1 MYRINTRPIGASVRN
16 VFTLRWFVGKD
27 AEILKERPFQLLLL
41 TNMVAPLGT
50 ALLSPVLD
58 SLIDP
63 FGASAA
69 SIGLMI
75 SFFTAPAIVLIP
87 VVGMI
92 ADRYGRRP
100 VLIFGLLCFG
110 SAGTAI
116 ALTTDFRVALA
127 LRLLQGLG
135 FAALSPIV
143 ITSIGDLYEGTKE
156 ATGQGLRF
164 SGSGVVQTVFPL
176 AAGVLVVM
184 AWQYPFLLQ
193 AIAFPIA
200 IAVYLWFEEPT
211 DTNQTGDE
219 SGEREREIESGDR
232 EVGKQLEQLWALVT
246 QRRVAAMITA
256 RGTPNIVFIG
266 FLTYNSILVV
276 EVLDGTPTQAGIL
289 AALGSIS
296 YAISATQAGRI
307 TDHFESRLY
316 PLIAMNLAL
325 VFGISVVFLAPSI
338 WVAYAGIVVKGFGF
352 GVLLS
357 IYRSIVTDLA
367 PPSLRG
373 GLVGIAEATGRITAT
388 LTPIAMGAGIAIGT
402 PQIGLATSVQYVGVG
417 TGVVAASIG
426 IVSLLVL
433 SASPPVR
440 SPVP

>member
-1 MYRINTRPIGASVRN
+1 ML
-16 VFTLRWFVGKD
+16 TLSWFVGED
-27 AEILKERPFQLLLL
+27 SDILKDRSFQLLLL

-63 FGASAA
+63 FGASPA

-75 SFFTAPAIVLIP
+75 SAFTAPAIFLIP
-87 VVGMI
+87 IIGML

-100 VLIFGLLCFG
+100 ILIFGLLCFG
-110 SAGTAI
+110 GAGTAI
-116 ALTTDFRVALA
+116 AFTTDFRIALS

-143 ITSIGDLYEGTKE
+143 ITSIGDLYEGTRE

-164 SGSGVVQTVFPL
+164 SGSGIVQTAFPL

-184 AWQYPFLLQ
+184 AWQYPFFLHL
-193 AIAFPIA
+193 IAFPIA
-200 IAVYLWFEEPT
+200 IAVYLWLEEPIKT
-211 DTNQTGDE
+211 EQTEQG
-219 SGEREREIESGDR
+219 RRN
-232 EVGKQLEQLWALVT
+232 VGEQLKQIWNLVK
-246 QRRVAAMITA
+246 QRRAAAMIVA

-276 EVLDGTPTQAGIL
+276 EVFGGTPTQAGIL

-307 TDHFESRLY
+307 TAHFESRLY
-316 PLIAMNLAL
+316 PLIAMNIAL
-325 VFGISVVFLAPSI
+325 VSGISIVFLAPSI
-338 WVAYAGIVVKGFGF
+338 YVAYVGIVVKGIGF

-373 GLVGIAEATGRITAT
+373 GLVGIAEATGRVTAT
-388 LTPIAMGAGIAIGT
+388 LTPIAMGAGIAFGT
-402 PQIGLATSVQYVGVG
+402 PQIGLIASIQFVGVS
-417 TGVVAASIG
+417 TGVVAASVG
-426 IVSLLVL
+426 IVSLLIL
-433 SASPPVR
+433 SSSPPIR
-440 SPVP
+440 VPTR